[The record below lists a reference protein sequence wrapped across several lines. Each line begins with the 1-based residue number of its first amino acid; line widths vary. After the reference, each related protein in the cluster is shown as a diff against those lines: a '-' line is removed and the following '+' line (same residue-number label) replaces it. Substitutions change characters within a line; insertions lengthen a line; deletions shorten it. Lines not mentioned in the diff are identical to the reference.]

1 MTLVDTSVWIDH
13 FRRNNQTL
21 KALLIDGK
29 VAVHPFIVGEL
40 ACGNL
45 RNRSEILHLL
55 NELPQATVAE
65 HHEVLSFIEANRL
78 YGTGMGWI
86 DAHLIASALLTD
98 LLIFTYDKAVGEAAS
113 KLGIEY
119 KERNHK

>member
-13 FRRNNQTL
+13 FRKDNPTL
-21 KALLIDGK
+21 KDLLEHGK
-29 VAVHPFIVGEL
+29 VAVHPFIIGEL

-55 NELPQATVAE
+55 GELPQATVAE
-65 HHEVLSFIEANRL
+65 HYEVMSFLEAHKL

-86 DAHLIASALLTD
+86 DAHLIASALLTN
-98 LLIFTYDKAVGEAAS
+98 LNVLTYHKAIGDAAIN
-113 KLGIEY
+113 LGIEF
-119 KERNHK
+119 KEGNLG